1 LNLIRAGGQ
10 FDRAEGFKMAGEK
23 LCIEQGET
31 ANAQPR
37 DQRRQ
42 RDFRGVADPGEH
54 RFAEEGAAQPHT
66 I

>member
-1 LNLIRAGGQ
+1 
-10 FDRAEGFKMAGEK
+10 MAGEK